1 MNISRIFALGLKS
14 PLFKGSKKVLNYAKT
29 TTMALAMTANV
40 EASCPRVSDQVF
52 RADTC
57 YLKNDIPMSILKSV
71 NNARAESISKN
82 SIKKDIDTGKFLKS
96 LKDNK
101 PMLMKDLK
109 INSTKYDEYCE
120 LSKKAGRE
128 NYTNIS
134 VFDPGCVSEPD
145 YTYIPEGL
153 EDFRVLSSFYSKNA
167 YKPLDM
173 DLLDIIKPNE
183 AEKKMFKKYD
193 IDCMGDEFTP
203 DKRAIAAIIHINRL
217 EKSYPN
223 YVNKIKSLKP
233 DLKDE
238 NIQTSIK
245 NAERILKSEELSQ
258 KALAQ
263 LELSNIFER
272 YKVIDDIGI
281 TSDFL
286 PETDINDL
294 RTYAKTVILD
304 KEDYILNTWCGNPVI
319 PAGKNKDKAVLNII
333 KSILLK

>member
-1 MNISRIFALGLKS
+1 M
-14 PLFKGSKKVLNYAKT
+14 
-29 TTMALAMTANV
+29 
-40 EASCPRVSDQVF
+40 
-52 RADTC
+52 
-57 YLKNDIPMSILKSV
+57 
-71 NNARAESISKN
+71 
-82 SIKKDIDTGKFLKS
+82 
-96 LKDNK
+96 
-101 PMLMKDLK
+101 
-109 INSTKYDEYCE
+109 
-120 LSKKAGRE
+120 
-128 NYTNIS
+128 
-134 VFDPGCVSEPD
+134 
-145 YTYIPEGL
+145 
-153 EDFRVLSSFYSKNA
+153 
-167 YKPLDM
+167 
-173 DLLDIIKPNE
+173 
-183 AEKKMFKKYD
+183 
-193 IDCMGDEFTP
+193 
-203 DKRAIAAIIHINRL
+203 
-217 EKSYPN
+217 
-223 YVNKIKSLKP
+223 KP